1 MQGKKDSTAKL
12 FYELTLDDLVPADHP
27 VRKIS
32 EELDLRYLYKE
43 TREYYSHEGKPSIDP
58 VVLFK
63 FYVIC
68 YFFGIR
74 TERQLF
80 REVQVNLAYRWYLG
94 YDLDEQIPHH
104 SIMTKSRY
112 RFPVE
117 VFDRFFKRIVY
128 LCKKKELISGDYY
141 FMDSSLVRADAA
153 KSSFRAKLRT
163 EDEFLKQLREE
174 EEKEEEE
181 DRAEQKHDR
190 FDGEVE
196 PEKMGRRN
204 KSGKVNDRIWS
215 STDPDAQLARRGGG
229 AAVPAYKAHF
239 CVDGKK
245 RVILSVAASKANDD
259 DMTKVAE
266 LTTNALFAS
275 GRKASYGVA
284 DSKYGGVETLKYLQ
298 DQNIQTCIHPRTT
311 HSRSGKF
318 EQTDFKVLGEYEAAE
333 CPAGHQSLRSD
344 SQGYTYLFKWSKEQC
359 DGCRL
364 KKQCTTSKSG
374 RTLVFYKGDHF
385 RRAREVLDS
394 AIGKKLSR
402 ARKVIIEGVIAEAK
416 TNHLMGRCKY
426 RGLPKFRI
434 QLLLTASVIN
444 LKRLLQSTKDRARP
458 GIAAAIPLASNCLG
472 ASFCFA

>member
-32 EELDLRYLYKE
+32 EVLDLRYLYKE
-43 TREYYSHEGKPSIDP
+43 TRQYYSHEGKPSIDP

-74 TERQLF
+74 SERQLF

-94 YDLDEQIPHH
+94 YDLDEEIPHH

-112 RFPVE
+112 RFPEE
-117 VFDRFFKRIVY
+117 VFDRFFKRIVH
-128 LCKKKELISGDYY
+128 LCKKSDLISGDYY

-153 KSSFRAKLRT
+153 KSSFKAKLRT

-174 EEKEEEE
+174 EEKEE
-181 DRAEQKHDR
+181 DPPKRKYDR
-190 FDGEVE
+190 FDGEVD

-204 KSGKVNDRIWS
+204 KSGKVNDRLCS

-229 AAVPAYKAHF
+229 AATPAYKAHF
-239 CVDGKK
+239 CVDRKK

-275 GRKASYGVA
+275 GRKALYGVA
-284 DSKYGGVETLKYLQ
+284 DSKYGGVEALKYLQ
-298 DQNIQTCIHPRTT
+298 DQNIQTCIPPRTT
-311 HSRSGKF
+311 NTRAGKYQ
-318 EQTDFKVLGEYEAAE
+318 QTDFKVLGEYEAAE
-333 CPAGHQSLRSD
+333 CPAGHQTPRSNT
-344 SQGYTYLFKWSKEQC
+344 QGYSYVFRWSKDQC
-359 DGCRL
+359 ATCRL
-364 KKQCTTSKSG
+364 KKKCTTSKSG
-374 RTLVFYKGDHF
+374 RTVVFYKGDHF

-394 AIGKKLSR
+394 AIGKKLLR
-402 ARKVIIEGVIAEAK
+402 ARQVIMEGVIAEAK

-444 LKRLLQSTKDRARP
+444 LKRLLQSTRDIVRP
-458 GIAAAIPLASNCLG
+458 GIAAAVPSVSKCLG